1 MYIIKR
7 KVGEHKTYFVITKLS
22 YFLYFLRQPVNLK
35 IYLSKH
41 VRDDQL
47 ISVEHDLCSKYSLTD
62 RITDH
67 LLPLFIFISNHITG
81 IAMSNNTPI
90 LVTGAAGNVGSVGRG
105 VVKLLRERDLQV
117 RALVHR
123 LDERSQVLSE
133 MGAEL
138 VVADLTNGADV
149 VRALRGCKRMYF
161 GMSISSPY
169 LQATAIAAA
178 AAKEIPG
185 FEILVNISQMTV
197 SQMSLTEMTES
208 PPQQQ
213 HWLGEQVLN
222 WSGVPVA
229 HVRSTIFLE
238 PFFSSMAASSIAKDG
253 TIRLPFGSARTS
265 PFSASDVARV
275 VCTILEDPTG
285 HRGKVYELTGP
296 RSEDMNEMAK
306 EYAIALNRPVKYVDT
321 PYDKWL
327 KEELLPLNLPQYVF
341 HHVSTMAKLIA
352 ENRYDRLTSDVQKL
366 TGKPSMSV
374 REYVT
379 AHPEVFSTA
388 AVTR

>member
-1 MYIIKR
+1 
-7 KVGEHKTYFVITKLS
+7 
-22 YFLYFLRQPVNLK
+22 
-35 IYLSKH
+35 
-41 VRDDQL
+41 
-47 ISVEHDLCSKYSLTD
+47 
-62 RITDH
+62 
-67 LLPLFIFISNHITG
+67 
-81 IAMSNNTPI
+81 MSNNPPI

-105 VVKLLRERDLQV
+105 VIKLLRERDLQV

-123 LDERSQVLSE
+123 LNERSQVLSE

-149 VRALRGCKRMYF
+149 VRALAGCKRMYF
-161 GMSISSPY
+161 GMSISPSY
-169 LQATAIAAA
+169 LQATVIAAA
-178 AAKEIPG
+178 AAKEVPD

-197 SQMSLTEMTES
+197 SQMTLTEMTES
-208 PPQQQ
+208 PQQKL

-222 WSGVPVA
+222 WSGVPIA

-238 PFFSSMAASSIAKDG
+238 PLFSSLAASSITKDG
-253 TIRLPFGSARTS
+253 TIRLPFGSALIS
-265 PFSASDVARV
+265 PISASDVARV
-275 VCTILEDPTG
+275 VSTILEDPIG

-296 RSEDMNEMAK
+296 RSEDMNEIAK
-306 EYAIALNRPVKYVDT
+306 EYAIALNHTVKYVDM

-327 KEELLPLNLPQYVF
+327 KEVLLPINLPQYVF
-341 HHVSTMAKLIA
+341 HHVSAMAKLIA

-379 AHPEVFSTA
+379 AHQLLFTV
-388 AVTR
+388 